1 MTRQR
6 SGQLVFA
13 TALIGFGIVL
23 LVRQAADVPW
33 AEAWPMLIIL
43 VGVTSL
49 VSTALGR
56 RHRGFGLWAYTWP
69 AAWIA
74 VGSVLL
80 ASTTGALAQSPY
92 DIVVEWGPWFLIAL
106 GVWFVL
112 GALLPIGRGPIEALD
127 LPLGIASEAAI
138 KVKFGAGELTSGA
151 AGPGHLVDGR
161 FEGGVN
167 ERTGG
172 PGQVELW
179 QDTTYGLPWFEQP
192 SNWTVGFTTEVPL
205 DLTLD
210 TGASRARLDL
220 AALRLRSLD
229 LRTGA
234 SETRVR
240 LPRAAGVTSVRVQ
253 AGAAA
258 VTLEVPAAVAA
269 RIRSRMAVGS
279 TQVDQSRFV
288 PTATGYES
296 PDYATAAN
304 RIDIDL
310 RGGVGSMRV
319 VGVA

>member
-1 MTRQR
+1 MTTQR
-6 SGQLVFA
+6 SGRLVFA
-13 TALIGFGIVL
+13 IALIGLGIVF
-23 LVRQAADVPW
+23 LVRQATDLPW
-33 AEAWPMLIIL
+33 AEAWPLLIIL

-56 RHRGFGLWAYTWP
+56 RNRGFGLWAYTFP
-69 AAWIA
+69 VAWIF

-80 ASTTGALAQSPY
+80 ASTTGAIDQSPY
-92 DIVVEWGPWFLIAL
+92 DVVVQWAPWFLIVL
-106 GVWFVL
+106 GVWFVI
-112 GALLPIGRGPIEALD
+112 GAVLPIGRGPIEALE
-127 LPLGIASEAAI
+127 LPLGAASEAAI
-138 KVKFGAGELTSGA
+138 KVKFGAGELTAGA

-167 ERTGG
+167 ERMVG
-172 PGQVELW
+172 PGRVELW

-192 SNWTVGFTTEVPL
+192 SNWTVGFSAEVPL

-220 AALRLRSLD
+220 AALRLRTLD

-258 VTLEVPAAVAA
+258 VTLEVPATVAA
-269 RIRSRMAVGS
+269 RIRSRVGIGS
-279 TQVDQSRFV
+279 TQVDQGRF
-288 PTATGYES
+288 PRTATGYES

-304 RIDIDL
+304 RVDIDL
-310 RGGVGSMRV
+310 QGGVGSMRV